1 MNSIFILED
10 VGRNN
15 ISVKILETRK
25 PDLDSIQ
32 RLLADNEK
40 LAYNRA
46 IDFDGSYKPDID
58 ESLKIINFELP
69 SEINEAIN
77 NPLAVERIDCQQGD
91 DLNLRALFIPINEGT
106 NGTKIIFQRIKKQQI
121 LLANNI
127 TLLWDKSTFISSR
140 KPGVVI
146 TNSID
151 AYYEYEMGTLYFK
164 SYYWANQI
172 LNLNSY
178 YRDATDDDIRKFCLN
193 DCFAVADM
201 ESVIASCNNWTRKK
215 IAYILD
221 SNVLKDN
228 SIDYIIDSAKRLRV
242 NIEVSPD
249 KQIIFPINSNE
260 QRELLS
266 YLADEI
272 YKGNLTEDIYLTNS
286 KRSFK

>member
-1 MNSIFILED
+1 MSSIFILED

-15 ISVKILETRK
+15 TSVKILETK
-25 PDLDSIQ
+25 KSDLDGIQ
-32 RLLADNEK
+32 ELLVDSEK
-40 LAYNRA
+40 LIYNKA
-46 IDFDGSYKPDID
+46 IEFDGSYKPDID
-58 ESLKIINFELP
+58 ESLKITNFELP

-77 NPLAVERIDCQQGD
+77 NPLAVEKIDFEQGD
-91 DLNLRALFIPINEGT
+91 NLNLRALFLPT
-106 NGTKIIFQRIKKQQI
+106 NDNPRETRIVFQRIKKQQI

-127 TLLWDKSTFISSR
+127 ALLWDKSTFISSK

-151 AYYEYEMGTLYFK
+151 AYYEEGTLYFK

-178 YRDATDDDIRKFCLN
+178 YRDATDEDIKEFCLN
-193 DCFAVADM
+193 SCFSVEDL
-201 ESVIASCNNWTRKK
+201 ESTISSCNNWTRKK

-228 SIDYIIDSAKRLRV
+228 STDFIIDSAKELGV
-242 NIEVSPD
+242 NIEVNAD
-249 KQIIFPINSNE
+249 KQIIFPTNSNE
-260 QRELLS
+260 QKELLS